1 MKNSQFV
8 RTLRYVFTTDAQC
21 LSSTLILCLLKTH
34 VISLIR
40 KWGPGSP
47 CPLCPTL
54 LVVQGENNQHIS
66 VIVIRENGN
75 SLFRKNTYFTPHY
88 QVDFWREVS
97 FSEAGGKRWKMEGL
111 LPYTKYKFR
120 PICQFSPSFNP
131 IKAFPSSDVVTTL
144 PGGIPSPPHISS
156 VLQVR
161 DLKDNFKEIIITQ
174 IAEGIGDCSVYFT
187 LFNLIVVYSTSA

>member
-1 MKNSQFV
+1 MAPLSNLGRKQA
-8 RTLRYVFTTDAQC
+8 YQC
-21 LSSTLILCLLKTH
+21 F
-34 VISLIR
+34 
-40 KWGPGSP
+40 
-47 CPLCPTL
+47 
-54 LVVQGENNQHIS
+54 
-66 VIVIRENGN
+66 
-75 SLFRKNTYFTPHY
+75 LFRKNTYFTPHY

-156 VLQVR
+156 VLQV
-161 DLKDNFKEIIITQ
+161 LKGFKRQLQRNDNRHCRRYRSLLSLFYL
-174 IAEGIGDCSVYFT
+174 DCIVQVYT
-187 LFNLIVVYSTSA
+187 TVWQASSIWQLLMG